1 MDANKFVCKVYSPDF
16 LWTFSFKLSCAIML
30 SLGLVAFWADSLN
43 TFRLSEVTAKAVIA
57 SVVPAMTALREDH
70 NNEGAGPERVLRD
83 RRVMVRETLE
93 NERANMVSGG
103 LRVLVIDRTVVDLRS
118 KVLIYLFSIDRWITS
133 HRRLFIL
140 RAWSSVSESRDF
152 IVSPAGLAE

>member
-16 LWTFSFKLSCAIML
+16 VWTFSFKLSCAIML

-70 NNEGAGPERVLRD
+70 NDEGAGPERVLRD
-83 RRVMVRETLE
+83 RRAMVRETLE

-103 LRVLVIDRTVVDLRS
+103 LRVLVIDRDGCEFE
-118 KVLIYLFSIDRWITS
+118 I
-133 HRRLFIL
+133 
-140 RAWSSVSESRDF
+140 ES
-152 IVSPAGLAE
+152 AGLSFFYRSMDHKPSSTFYSTSLVISLRIT